1 MVKQSRDIKQTIH
14 RDFQFGTLEVLLCG
28 PYKLESSEVET
39 DLVFDA
45 PDGFCRGYIDEN
57 EFKPCCVL
65 STQAFSIS
73 FLT

>member
-1 MVKQSRDIKQTIH
+1 MFNMTIH
-14 RDFQFGTLEVLLCG
+14 KDFQLGTLEVLLCG
-28 PYKLESSEVET
+28 PYKLELSEVET

-45 PDGFCRGYIDEN
+45 PDGLCRDCADEN

-65 STQAFSIS
+65 STLAFSIS